1 MTKLCYSSS
10 MHTGFEALEETE
22 TSIPTPFQA
31 QSSTLSPAAPQ
42 VQQSEAIPDFFHY
55 PPPGENGECSQ
66 YVKDYDGQSYWEH
79 QQYFSSV
86 QQEYLLRNPE
96 SSLRSHQSLPLP
108 QSRLHCRRIARQA
121 AEHIRQLQQHCLQQ
135 QIQFNKRLRDQW
147 KYCQLLLRRL
157 QVVQVGQQWPQP
169 EATVAG
175 HPREY
180 APTHQRS
187 EYRSVAVSMHG
198 TPEARQ
204 QHYSEAV
211 AGCGQQVSNS
221 RWSVDCMP
229 THGAETLQATKEDLP
244 NDQELCDFVDKIV
257 S

>member
-1 MTKLCYSSS
+1 

-42 VQQSEAIPDFFHY
+42 AQQSEAIPDFFHY

-66 YVKDYDGQSYWEH
+66 YVKDYDRQSYREH

-86 QQEYLLRNPE
+86 QQEHLLRNPE
-96 SSLRSHQSLPLP
+96 SNLRSHQSLPLP

-169 EATVAG
+169 EAAVAG

-180 APTHQRS
+180 APTHHRS
-187 EYRSVAVSMHG
+187 VPTHQRSVAVSMLG

-211 AGCGQQVSNS
+211 AGCGQQVMNRGQSA
-221 RWSVDCMP
+221 DYMP
-229 THGAETLQATKEDLP
+229 THEAETLQVTREDLP
-244 NDQELCDFVDKIV
+244 SDQELCNFVDKLV